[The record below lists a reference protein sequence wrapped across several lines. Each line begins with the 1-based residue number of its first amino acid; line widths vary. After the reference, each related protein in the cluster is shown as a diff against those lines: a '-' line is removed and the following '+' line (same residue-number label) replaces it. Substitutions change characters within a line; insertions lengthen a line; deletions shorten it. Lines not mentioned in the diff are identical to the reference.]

1 MEIPGCCRAV
11 AEPTE
16 QEFNDALAEATQ
28 ELQVGRSLSYPNH
41 RTVVFVKIQGMV
53 LWPLP

>member
-1 MEIPGCCRAV
+1 MEIPGGCCRAV

-28 ELQVGRSLSYPNH
+28 ELQVRRSLSHILTTGP
-41 RTVVFVKIQGMV
+41 
-53 LWPLP
+53 WCS

>member
-1 MEIPGCCRAV
+1 MEGHGCCGAV

-28 ELQVGRSLSYPNH
+28 ELQVWCGYC
-41 RTVVFVKIQGMV
+41 
-53 LWPLP
+53 